1 MSLSGYPIKRIGS
14 QGQQKTFLVALKLA
28 KYDFIKKVNGFHPI
42 LLLDD
47 VFDKFDARRVR
58 QIIRLVAE
66 HEFGQIFI
74 TDTNRERIKDVLAD
88 LAIDYKLFQVKA
100 EGINEESNG
109 KK

>member
-28 KYDFIKKVNGFHPI
+28 KFDFIRKVNGFQPI

-47 VFDKFDARRVR
+47 VFDKFDANRVK

-66 HEFGQIFI
+66 REFGQIFI
-74 TDTNRERIKDVLAD
+74 TDTNPVRIKNIMNE
-88 LAIDYKLFQVKA
+88 LAIDYKLFHVSLK
-100 EGINEESNG
+100 GVNEQT
-109 KK
+109 